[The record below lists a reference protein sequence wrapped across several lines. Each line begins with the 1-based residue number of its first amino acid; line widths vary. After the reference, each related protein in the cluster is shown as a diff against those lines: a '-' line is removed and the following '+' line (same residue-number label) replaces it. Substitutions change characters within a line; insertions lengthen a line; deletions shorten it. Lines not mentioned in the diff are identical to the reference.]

1 MTKPLTPK
9 EERRLYDPDIVWMHP
24 EFMWEY
30 LLKDFSNLKFGL
42 DKIKNDRERLLRL
55 EGGITTTTMS
65 REEQMRVLGGT
76 EKEENWGVKAGLAH
90 AALGPL
96 AGVSTAL
103 QTEAKNMEIR
113 KRNAAQD
120 AAAAALIDAMGP
132 IDVAGNSAWYI
143 NRIKAEA
150 ADDELLIMDTS
161 EPMEKLYKELSVKWD
176 YKSLIIPADSQTID
190 GYLQVSTEKD
200 CYVVSLPL
208 RTTLHKGHDT
218 KIDVLGIHHD
228 AVGSNDVTIQPVA
241 LWRVKK
247 ATGKVDKSKQNVVID
262 QSWRDAYKA
271 AQKKFKAKERNSNLG
286 CLIPLLICIL
296 LPVLVY
302 LAAQ

>member
-42 DKIKNDRERLLRL
+42 DKIKDDRERLLRL
-55 EGGITTTTMS
+55 EGGIPITMS

-76 EKEENWGVKAGLAH
+76 EKEKNWGVKAGLAH

-96 AGVSTAL
+96 AGVSVAL
-103 QTEAKNMEIR
+103 QTEAKNIEIR

-120 AAAAALIDAMGP
+120 AVAAALIDAMGP
-132 IDVAGNSAWYI
+132 IDGAEVRARLI
-143 NRIKAEA
+143 NQTKEEA
-150 ADDELLIMDTS
+150 ADDEFLIMDTS

-208 RTTLHKGHDT
+208 RETRHSGNDT

-228 AVGSNDVTIQPVA
+228 SVRSDDVTIQPVA

-247 ATGKVDKSKQNVVID
+247 ATEKVDKSKQNVVID
-262 QSWRDAYKA
+262 QSWRDAYAA
-271 AQKKFKAKERNSNLG
+271 AQKKYKEKVRNSGLG
-286 CLIPLLICIL
+286 CLIPVLICL
-296 LPVLVY
+296 LLLVLLY
-302 LAAQ
+302 SAAQ

>member
-9 EERRLYDPDIVWMHP
+9 EEKRLYDPDIGWMHP

-42 DKIKNDRERLLRL
+42 DKIKYDRERLLRL
-55 EGGITTTTMS
+55 EGGITTTMS

-76 EKEENWGVKAGLAH
+76 EKEKNWGVKAGLAH
-90 AALGPL
+90 AALGPI
-96 AGVSTAL
+96 AGVSVAL

-120 AAAAALIDAMGP
+120 AAAAALIDAIGP
-132 IDVAGNSAWYI
+132 IDVAGNRAWYI
-143 NRIKAEA
+143 NKIKAEA
-150 ADDELLIMDTS
+150 ADDEFLIMDTS

-208 RTTLHKGHDT
+208 RETRRSGNDT

-228 AVGSNDVTIQPVA
+228 SVRSDDVTIQPVA

-247 ATGKVDKSKQNVVID
+247 SAEKVDKSKQNVVID
-262 QSWRDAYKA
+262 QRWRDTYAA
-271 AQKKFKAKERNSNLG
+271 AQKKYKGKVRNSNLG
-286 CLIPLLICIL
+286 CLIPALLCIL
-296 LPVLVY
+296 LPFLVY